1 MRDDTVNDG
10 GDMRRGCPTLL
21 SMMLVGC
28 GGQLVPV
35 VPDGARDTGTSSA
48 PSDPSFEVV
57 ARTASV
63 KDPLPVSGADV
74 AYADLERAL
83 GQAVIRAVH
92 PRHDQTLTV
101 ELVAAEAAYKHSR
114 LSVSLVA
121 RATLRA
127 REGNAFVTQTQVIC
141 RDAALVTPE
150 NGASVVWSCMTRLGR
165 DLSGWLDGV
174 KLDGTQAVKGQ

>member
-1 MRDDTVNDG
+1 MRARCG
-10 GDMRRGCPTLL
+10 TLL
-21 SMMLVGC
+21 SMTLVGC
-28 GGQLVPV
+28 GGHLVPV
-35 VPDGARDTGTSSA
+35 VPEGRQDTGTSAA

-63 KDPLPVSGADV
+63 KDPLPVTGGDV
-74 AYADLERAL
+74 AYAELEGAL

-101 ELVAAEAAYKHSR
+101 ELVAAEASFSHSR

-150 NGASVVWSCMTRLGR
+150 KGASVVWSCMTRLGR
-165 DLSGWLDGV
+165 DLGGWLDGV
-174 KLDGTQAVKGQ
+174 KQ